1 MAREA
6 KQYEGVLESTA
17 GIMFMGTPHD
27 GADGAK
33 LVSSAAEIARSL
45 LNRKINTIPLKT
57 LERDSAQLRDIS
69 RSFGYLD
76 QLKIVTV
83 VESDE
88 TDIPYLGTTRLV
100 GRHSTYLILESALT
114 GRDCQ

>member
-6 KQYEGVLESTA
+6 KQYEGLLESTA

-33 LVSSAAEIARSL
+33 LVHTAAEIARSL
-45 LNRKINTIPLKT
+45 LNQEVNSILLKT

-69 RSFGYLD
+69 RSFGYLNKI
-76 QLKIVTV
+76 KIVTV
-83 VESDE
+83 IESDK
-88 TDIPYLGTTRLV
+88 TNIPYLGTRRLV
-100 GRHSTYLILESALT
+100 GRRSIYLTWSQ
-114 GRDCQ
+114 R